1 MKAIIWKKYGSPD
14 NLQLSDFP
22 DPQPGPNEILVM
34 VNAAGVTAG
43 DCEIRRLALPL
54 GLSLPVRIYAG
65 IFRPK
70 RIPILG
76 QEFCGEVIKVGSNLN
91 SVQIGEQVYGT
102 TGLGFGA
109 YAEYLCLPAKP
120 GEAEGVFD
128 RKPANLS
135 CAEAASLPTA
145 GLEALHYLQ
154 DKAVKPGA
162 RLLVIGAGGSIGTS
176 VIQMAK
182 NKEMIVTAVDTG
194 EKTTLMHSLGADI
207 VIDYTKFN
215 YRDQGAVYDL
225 IIDVVGKR
233 GLRQRLK
240 LLKPGGSYY
249 LAYARPGD
257 LLLSM
262 LLPLF
267 STRRLKISAS
277 DQTRNEL
284 QQLTKLI
291 EDGKL
296 KPVLDRTFPLEK
308 SSDAHR
314 YAESGVKK
322 GSIALLIQHAE

>member
-22 DPQPGPNEILVM
+22 YPQPGPNEFLVM

-76 QEFCGEVIKVGSNLN
+76 QEFSGEVIKIGSNLN

-102 TGLGFGA
+102 TGFGFGA

-128 RKPANLS
+128 RKPVNLS
-135 CAEAASLPTA
+135 YAEAASLPTA

-162 RLLVIGAGGSIGTS
+162 RLLVIGAGGSIGTA

-182 NKEMIVTAVDTG
+182 NKGMIVTAVDTG
-194 EKTTLMHSLGADI
+194 EKTTLMQSLGADI
-207 VIDYTKFN
+207 VIDYTKN
-215 YRDQGAVYDL
+215 DYHDQSAVYDL

-233 GLRQRLK
+233 GLRERLK

-257 LLLSM
+257 LLLSL

-267 STRRLKISAS
+267 SNRRLKISAS
-277 DQTRNEL
+277 NQTKNEL
-284 QQLTKLI
+284 QQLTKLL

-314 YAESGVKK
+314 YTESGVKK
-322 GSIALLIQHAE
+322 GNIALLIQHAE